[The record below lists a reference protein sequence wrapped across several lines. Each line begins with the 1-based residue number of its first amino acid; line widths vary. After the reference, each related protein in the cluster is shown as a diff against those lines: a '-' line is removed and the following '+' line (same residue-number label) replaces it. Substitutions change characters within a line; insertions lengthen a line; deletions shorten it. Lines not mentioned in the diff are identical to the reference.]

1 MEHLDESLQKQTA
14 CELMSWW
21 FRSVKTLRYR
31 PLHIESG
38 PALTFGW
45 GSQKIVASAFFPE
58 TVIELKS

>member
-1 MEHLDESLQKQTA
+1 MEHLDESLQKQIA

-31 PLHIESG
+31 PRHIESG
-38 PALTFGW
+38 PVLTFGW

-58 TVIELKS
+58 TVIELQS